1 MGHPGVR
8 MGQPEINSGIA
19 SVTGPWIIDMI
30 LGMSRTIELTL
41 SGRLM
46 DADECHR
53 IGVIHHLVDESQVLE
68 RSLEIARELGAKPPV
83 AMRLDKQRFKEM
95 TEASFRETID
105 AAIRLHKESYAT
117 GEPQRMMEAFFE
129 KRKKS

>member
-1 MGHPGVR
+1 
-8 MGQPEINSGIA
+8 
-19 SVTGPWIIDMI
+19 
-30 LGMSRTIELTL
+30 
-41 SGRLM
+41 
-46 DADECHR
+46 
-53 IGVIHHLVDESQVLE
+53 
-68 RSLEIARELGAKPPV
+68 
-83 AMRLDKQRFKEM
+83 MRLDKQRFKEM